1 MGLFYLYSREKEKE
15 EEEKYLRSLKE
26 LQNSR
31 IPTSKEL
38 KSTPRLVVKIKD
50 ERTSNRKNKQEAKQN
65 VL

>member
-1 MGLFYLYSREKEKE
+1 MGLVYLYSREKEKE